1 MAQKALMQVLHHLPE
16 TKDKDLLVGVE
27 TTDDAGVYRL
37 TDNLAIINT
46 VDFFPPI
53 VDDPYLFGQIA
64 AANAM
69 SDVYAMGGTPRLA
82 MNIVGFPRG
91 LDIGILQEI
100 IRGGLE
106 KLQEAGAILI
116 GGHSIE
122 DREIKYGLAVTGL
135 VHPEKVVTNA
145 GAKPGDILVL
155 TKPLGVGV
163 ITTALKAGKVRSED
177 IKDVFESMKT
187 LNAKAGRVM
196 VEVGVNACTDITGF
210 GLLGH
215 AMEMA
220 SASRVGMVFHSKDIP
235 VFSDA
240 LELVKRKGT
249 RPRTIQSN
257 MGYLA
262 DRVRIGDGV
271 SKEMEPLLYDP
282 QTSGGF
288 LISVPTQKVEGLL
301 KGLREEGV
309 KASVI
314 GEVVERKG
322 DLVILV
328 E

>member
-1 MAQKALMQVLHHLPE
+1 MQVLHHLPE
-16 TKDKDLLVGVE
+16 KKDKDLLVGVE
-27 TTDDAGVYRL
+27 TADDAGVYRL
-37 TDNLAIINT
+37 TEDIAIINT

-100 IRGGLE
+100 IRGSLE
-106 KLQEAGAILI
+106 KLKEAGAILI

-135 VHPEKVVTNA
+135 VNPEKVVTNA

-177 IKDVFESMKT
+177 IEDVFESMKT
-187 LNAKAGRVM
+187 LNAKVAMVM

-220 SASRVGMVFHSKDIP
+220 DASGVGMVFHSKDIP

-262 DRVRIGDGV
+262 GRVRIGDGV

-288 LISVPTQKVEGLL
+288 LISVPPQKVEGLL

-314 GEVVERKG
+314 GEVREERF
-322 DLVILV
+322 ILV